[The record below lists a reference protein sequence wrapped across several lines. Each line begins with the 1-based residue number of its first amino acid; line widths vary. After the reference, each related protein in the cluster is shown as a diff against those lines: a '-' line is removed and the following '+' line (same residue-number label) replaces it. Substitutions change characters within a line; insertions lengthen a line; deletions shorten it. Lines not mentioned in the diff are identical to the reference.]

1 MNKYQYF
8 AGRFIILTASIFIG
22 IPLGILIGLTHFL
35 RLSLT
40 YPIIMYN
47 LAVEKWEHKVKI
59 QQADIWTRHL
69 KRMKQ
74 NRDLN

>member
-1 MNKYQYF
+1 
-8 AGRFIILTASIFIG
+8 
-22 IPLGILIGLTHFL
+22 
-35 RLSLT
+35 
-40 YPIIMYN
+40 MYN